1 MEQLKYISL
10 SHITGGKLSTYDT
23 VALFNSVRYVKTDSK
38 GKKYLETAIKPHL
51 MGVLVQKEYLS

>member
-1 MEQLKYISL
+1 MENLKYISL
-10 SHITGGKLSTYDT
+10 KHITGGKLSNNTT
-23 VALFNSVRYVKTDSK
+23 VALFNSVRQIKTDSK